1 MKTRPEGQEF
11 PARVKEGGIYM
22 KKKLLSILLAGT
34 MLLGLTACGGNSGSS
49 TPAPAASNSA
59 SASAEN
65 YDISTLEGWGEAMKA
80 QYDGSTITV
89 AMASHPSTEAF
100 QTMSDEFTKL
110 TGIKV
115 TWDIVEETNLKN
127 KQLLDVQGAGSYD
140 VMMVDAFW
148 MSEYASKNVL
158 IPISEYAED
167 PEKAPAWFDYEDIM
181 PAYRNGIAG
190 ANGVNYGIP
199 TAGET
204 RFIAYRTDL
213 FDKYQ
218 KEAPKTMDEFLEL
231 AQFFNGKE
239 DGLYGVSMRAQRGI
253 HFASGWMSLMYNFGA
268 GFVDQSTLDG
278 GDVVVTTNSTETKE
292 SLQYF
297 VDLLKCAPPDV
308 GTYTHEEALGAFI
321 SGKTAMWLDA
331 TALANQITDP
341 ATSSVADKV
350 AFVPTPTG
358 PAGDGAALA
367 GWNLGISAASKNPDQ
382 AWAFICFMA
391 SREKCEDYVLA
402 GGVSTRNSAFENEKL
417 QATNPSYPAQQEAL
431 VAANGLVE
439 KGLSWIPQHDQI
451 NQILEIAGAY
461 GSSALAGDITVDAAC
476 ESAQKDIVDLIG

>member
-1 MKTRPEGQEF
+1 MKNWKKFISLALCLTMVLTVTGVLAEGNTETL
-11 PARVKEGGIYM
+11 AEWGAGI
-22 KKKLLSILLAGT
+22 
-34 MLLGLTACGGNSGSS
+34 
-49 TPAPAASNSA
+49 
-59 SASAEN
+59 
-65 YDISTLEGWGEAMKA
+65 KA
-80 QYDGSTITV
+80 QYDGTTITV

-100 QTMSDEFTKL
+100 KTMADEFTAL
-110 TGIKV
+110 TGIEV
-115 TWDIVEETNLKN
+115 VWDVVEETNLKS
-127 KQLLDVQGAGSYD
+127 KQLLDVQGGGSYD
-140 VMMVDAFW
+140 VFMVDAFW

-158 IPISEYAED
+158 IPISTYADD
-167 PEKAPAWFDYEDIM
+167 PEKTPDWFDYEDIM
-181 PAYRNGIAG
+181 AAYRNGIAG

-204 RFIAYRTDL
+204 RFVAYRTDL
-213 FDKYQ
+213 FEKYG
-218 KEAPKTMDEFLEL
+218 KEPPTTMDEFLSL

-253 HFASGWMSLMYNFGA
+253 HFASGWMSLMYNFGG
-268 GFVDQSTLDG
+268 GFLDQAALANGET
-278 GDVVVTTNSTETKE
+278 VVTCTTPETIE
-292 SLQYF
+292 SLQFY

-321 SGKTAMWLDA
+321 AGKTAMWLDA

-341 ATSSVADKV
+341 ETSTVADKV

-367 GWNLGISAASKNPDQ
+367 GWNLGIPTTAKNPD
-382 AWAFICFMA
+382 ASWAFICFMA
-391 SREKCEDYVLA
+391 SKEKSVDYVKA
-402 GGVSTRNSAFENEKL
+402 GGVATRASVFENEEL
-417 QATNPSYPAQQEAL
+417 AALNPSYPAQKAAL

-461 GSSALAGDITVDAAC
+461 GSSALAGDITVEEAC
-476 ESAQKDIVDLIG
+476 ERSQEDIESLLE

>member
-1 MKTRPEGQEF
+1 MKNWKG
-11 PARVKEGGIYM
+11 
-22 KKKLLSILLAGT
+22 LLSWLLCLVMVFSVT
-34 MLLGLTACGGNSGSS
+34 SVL
-49 TPAPAASNSA
+49 
-59 SASAEN
+59 AEG
-65 YDISTLEGWGEAMKA
+65 DVSTLAGWGEKVKA
-80 QYDGSTITV
+80 QSGGKTITV

-100 QTMSDEFTKL
+100 KTMADEFTAL
-110 TGIKV
+110 TGINV
-115 TWDIVEETNLKN
+115 VWDVVEETNLKS
-127 KQLLDVQGAGSYD
+127 KQLLDAQGSGTYD
-140 VMMVDAFW
+140 VFMVDAFW

-158 IPISEYAED
+158 LPIAAFAED
-167 PEKAPAWFDYEDIM
+167 PAKTPAWFDYEDIM
-181 PAYRNGIAG
+181 AAYRNGIAG

-213 FDKYQ
+213 FEKYGKQ
-218 KEAPKTMDEFLEL
+218 PPKTMDEYLAL
-231 AQFFNGKE
+231 AQFFTGKE

-253 HFASGWMSLMYNFGA
+253 HFASGWMSLMYNFGG
-268 GFVDQSTLDG
+268 GFLDQAALAKGETIATC
-278 GDVVVTTNSTETKE
+278 TTPETVA
-292 SLQYF
+292 SLQFF

-331 TALANQITDP
+331 TALANQITNP
-341 ATSSVADKV
+341 ETSTVADKV

-367 GWNLGISAASKNPDQ
+367 GWNLGISANSKNPEE
-382 AWAFICFMA
+382 AWDFICFMA
-391 SREKCEDYVLA
+391 SREKSVDYVKA
-402 GGVSTRNSAFENEKL
+402 GGVATRASVFENAEL
-417 QATNPSYPAQQEAL
+417 AALNPSYPAQKAAL

-461 GSSALAGDITVDAAC
+461 GSSALAGDITVQEAC
-476 ESAQKDIVDLIG
+476 DRSQEDILSLLE